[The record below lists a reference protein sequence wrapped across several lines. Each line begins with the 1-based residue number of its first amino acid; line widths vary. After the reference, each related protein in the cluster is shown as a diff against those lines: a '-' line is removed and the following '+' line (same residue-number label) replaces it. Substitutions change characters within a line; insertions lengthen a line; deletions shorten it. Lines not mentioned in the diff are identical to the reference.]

1 MAAAKSSYL
10 QLFDNESK
18 DDSYSFLVSNVQAK
32 LSFEDAYTDG
42 VGRPMEFKSKGGYK
56 YYKADGTTD
65 YDLETRFSTIESDVA
80 TNAAKTRNVP
90 DEPWT
95 NS

>member
-32 LSFEDAYTDG
+32 LSFEDALTAG

-56 YYKADGTTD
+56 YIKTDGVSSF
-65 YDLETRFSTIESDVA
+65 DLDPSLRYRV
-80 TNAAKTRNVP
+80 RRLHQRR
-90 DEPWT
+90 EPGP
-95 NS
+95 SPEHPGDC